1 MMNDNNSNIL
11 SYPNIYRAPITILT
25 IQRKCFRCGSRGGI
39 NVLEEGED
47 VMEIPDMSL
56 ACSRRR
62 KPFQVKGPVTVN
74 AQH

>member
-1 MMNDNNSNIL
+1 ML
-11 SYPNIYRAPITILT
+11 SAEA
-25 IQRKCFRCGSRGGI
+25 GGGI